1 MTTAN
6 ASSTPVGLF
15 ANRYRVQGHL
25 GSGGAAEVVRAV
37 DERLERPV
45 ALKVFRAG
53 AGAEAAERF
62 ALEGRTLARLRHPGL
77 VQVYDYGHWDERPF
91 LVLELIEGPTLRD
104 VLRREPLSPS
114 AAARLGTRL
123 ANTLSF
129 VHGHGI
135 VHRDVKPANIL
146 IGAGGAP
153 RLADF
158 GVARLTGDAAVTR
171 TGFVVGTPAYL
182 APEQIRGRQAQ
193 PAADVYALGLVLLEC
208 LTGRREYGGAPLEAA
223 AARLHRAPAV
233 PGGLPALL
241 RQVLR
246 RMTLTDPRQR
256 PSAIECA
263 EVLGEVMSAAGA
275 VRTQA
280 LHLPAPL
287 VRPEPPHPTS
297 APAAPPTPARRRRG
311 VSLAAATVLGLAA
324 LAGGSTLG
332 AAPPAV
338 TPAPAAPAGGP
349 DPAGSTSTP
358 RADVPAA
365 GVPAAAPSAGTA
377 PATDTS
383 GSALPSAPT
392 AGSGPATHAPSKNN
406 ANGNGNGNQTT
417 PVKAKRKH

>member
-6 ASSTPVGLF
+6 ALPTPAGLF
-15 ANRYRVQGHL
+15 ASRYRVQGLL

-53 AGAEAAERF
+53 AGPEATERI

-77 VQVYDYGHWDERPF
+77 VQVYDYGEWGERPF

-123 ANTLSF
+123 AHTLSF

-208 LTGRREYGGAPLEAA
+208 LTGRREYDGAPLEAA
-223 AARLHRAPAV
+223 AARLHRCPAV
-233 PGGLPALL
+233 PGGLPAPLTHL
-241 RQVLR
+241 LR
-246 RMTLTDPRQR
+246 RMTHTEPEQR

-263 EVLGEVMSAAGA
+263 EALGEVTSGA
-275 VRTQA
+275 DEAPTLA
-280 LHLPAPL
+280 LRQPEP
-287 VRPEPPHPTS
+287 VRPVPT
-297 APAAPPTPARRRRG
+297 PPTHARRRRG
-311 VSLAAATVLGLAA
+311 RSFAAATVLALAA
-324 LAGGSTLG
+324 LAGSTFIDT
-332 AAPPAV
+332 APPAAKPAQ
-338 TPAPAAPAGGP
+338 PAPAGPQGSPGTAGEGATAPGPAG
-349 DPAGSTSTP
+349 
-358 RADVPAA
+358 AA
-365 GVPAAAPSAGTA
+365 ATAPAAAPTPDTA
-377 PATDTS
+377 PVAGKSEPATVS
-383 GSALPSAPT
+383 PPAAAPRPGVP
-392 AGSGPATHAPSKNN
+392 APPKDNGSGTGNSNRSKP
-406 ANGNGNGNQTT
+406 G
-417 PVKAKRKH
+417 KAKKDH